1 MLDTM
6 DGVRDASQLS
16 FHVPLASAPVIR
28 LATPADGARLAEIYA
43 PAVVGS
49 GISFELEPPDG
60 TEMARRVSYVT
71 ARTPWLVVEHRGV
84 VAGYAY
90 AGRFRERAA
99 YDWSVEVSAYVG
111 AEHHRSGVA
120 RALYTSLFAA
130 LAVQGFHNAYAGV
143 ALPNDASLA
152 LHAAMGFTLVG
163 TYQRVGYKLG
173 QWRDVRWFERAIVP
187 HASDPRPPRLL
198 PDLRDDAA
206 FVAALAAGESLLR
219 LPS

>member
-1 MLDTM
+1 M
-6 DGVRDASQLS
+6 
-16 FHVPLASAPVIR
+16 IR
-28 LATPADGARLAEIYA
+28 LATAADGARLAEIYA

-60 TEMARRVSYVT
+60 AEMARRVAYVT
-71 ARTPWLVVEHRGV
+71 ARTPWLVCERRGT

-99 YDWSVEVSAYVG
+99 YDWSVEVSAYVD
-111 AEHHRSGVA
+111 AEHHRAGVA

-152 LHAAMGFTLVG
+152 FHASMGFTAVG
-163 TYQRVGYKLG
+163 TYRRVGYKAG
-173 QWRDVRWFERAIVP
+173 RWRDVSWFEYTILP
-187 HASDPRPPRLL
+187 HRDEPGPPRLL
-198 PDLRDDAA
+198 PDVRDDAA
-206 FVAALAAGESLLR
+206 FIAAMSAGNALLGGK
-219 LPS
+219 S